1 MDGYVIGLAVGV
13 GAGIAIGLSI
23 GLSIGQ
29 RQKTWAELNDSER
42 KLRISIIA
50 GLSVLAVVGL
60 VVFLIRLWS

>member
-23 GLSIGQ
+23 GQ
-29 RQKTWAELNDSER
+29 KRKTWSELNDSER
-42 KLRISIIA
+42 KLRIGIIA

-60 VVFLIRLWS
+60 VFFLIRLWS